1 MVIGIGEKSITYL
14 LEKRRFN
21 DVEVFEPFNNPM
33 RKVLNEYFEDK
44 AISTRDDKIE
54 ELENFLHEST
64 ICIQEYYK

>member
-1 MVIGIGEKSITYL
+1 
-14 LEKRRFN
+14 
-21 DVEVFEPFNNPM
+21 M

-54 ELENFLHEST
+54 ALENFLHEST